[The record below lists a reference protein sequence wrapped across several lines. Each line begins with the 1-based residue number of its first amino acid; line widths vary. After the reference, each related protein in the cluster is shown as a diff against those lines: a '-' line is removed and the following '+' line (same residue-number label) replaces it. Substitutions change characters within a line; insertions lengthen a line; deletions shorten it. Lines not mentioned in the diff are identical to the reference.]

1 MMHRMASSRRIKSG
15 RTYTAPELAVAL
27 GVATGTVRRWV
38 RDGLPLIDS
47 ERPKLI
53 HGGEFLTWHKAK
65 QKARKIKCGP
75 FQMYCCKCRA
85 PRQLMLG
92 SAVVI
97 HRNEKSATVKALCA
111 ECGTAMNRHSS
122 KENATEWVDAARP
135 AKGQKLSL
143 VASPKP
149 LVIVASGTPTA
160 KKAG

>member
-1 MMHRMASSRRIKSG
+1 MTHRMVSSRRIKSG
-15 RTYTAPELAVAL
+15 RTYTAPELAATL

-38 RDGLPLIDS
+38 RAGMPLIDG

-65 QKARKIKCGP
+65 RKARKVKCGP

-85 PRQLMLG
+85 PRQMMPG

-111 ECGTAMNRHSS
+111 ECGTAMNRHCS
-122 KENATEWVDAARP
+122 KENATEWVDSTRP
-135 AKGQKLSL
+135 AKGQKPRLM
-143 VASPKP
+143 ASTNP
-149 LVIVASGTPTA
+149 LVIVASGASTVT
-160 KKAG
+160 KAG